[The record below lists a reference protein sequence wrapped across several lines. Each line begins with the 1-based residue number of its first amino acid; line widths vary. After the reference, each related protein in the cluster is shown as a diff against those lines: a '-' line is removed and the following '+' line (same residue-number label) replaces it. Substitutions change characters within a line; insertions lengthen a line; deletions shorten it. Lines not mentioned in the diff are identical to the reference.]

1 MKKIAY
7 MYQDL
12 FLKNRSSISKMFYF
26 MPNNQNIFLI
36 SEEFLKDINK
46 ENYAGDR
53 IFEIDFS
60 SIKQFESHCYDIASI
75 CNDIDVLVIKFC
87 QLGSREINYMH
98 EKILM
103 NTIDSD
109 ANILFVSSKYNFDL
123 FLKSIVPKIFMKRN
137 CSFGWA
143 FIISI
148 INYIFS
154 DTISILN
161 KIAHKIKYKT
171 KI

>member
-53 IFEIDFS
+53 IF
-60 SIKQFESHCYDIASI
+60 
-75 CNDIDVLVIKFC
+75 
-87 QLGSREINYMH
+87 
-98 EKILM
+98 
-103 NTIDSD
+103 
-109 ANILFVSSKYNFDL
+109 
-123 FLKSIVPKIFMKRN
+123 
-137 CSFGWA
+137 
-143 FIISI
+143 
-148 INYIFS
+148 
-154 DTISILN
+154 
-161 KIAHKIKYKT
+161 
-171 KI
+171 